1 MLCAIRAVSGYIF
14 SKLTSACCA
23 EYVHVARNMSRNM
36 LRGTCRATC
45 CAEYVAEY
53 VAQRAYRTARCIHI
67 PRNMHSLTSKRY
79 NWLDVDIFW
88 GLQIQT
94 YNTHTRAI
102 TSAVALFLFVWGA
115 STIQNQLTYHS
126 KSKST
131 PDVQVRPTVGLRSLT
146 CTACLSLLVNFTGY
160 DTGRTRWQRC
170 HLISGRPAAQC
181 ANPSGR

>member
-1 MLCAIRAVSGYIF
+1 MCNTRAVSGYIF

-79 NWLDVDIFW
+79 NWLDVDFFG

-94 YNTHTRAI
+94 YTTHTRALLQVQWLCFCLCGVHLPFKI
-102 TSAVALFLFVWGA
+102 KINSV
-115 STIQNQLTYHS
+115 
-126 KSKST
+126 
-131 PDVQVRPTVGLRSLT
+131 DVQVRPTVGLRSLT

-160 DTGRTRWQRC
+160 DTGRTMWQRC

-181 ANPSGR
+181 ANPSWR

>member
-1 MLCAIRAVSGYIF
+1 MFNDFAFMSMLCAIRAVSGYIF

-94 YNTHTRAI
+94 HNTHTRTI

-131 PDVQVRPTVGLRSLT
+131 PLTCKVRPAVLFSSPPRRGFAHCAAGLPL
-146 CTACLSLLVNFTGY
+146 
-160 DTGRTRWQRC
+160 TRWHRC
-170 HLISGRPAAQC
+170 HIVRPVS
-181 ANPSGR
+181 NR

>member
-94 YNTHTRAI
+94 QHTHARYYKC
-102 TSAVALFLFVWGA
+102 SGFVFVCVGC
-115 STIQNQLTYHS
+115 IYHS
-126 KSKST
+126 KSTHLPFKIKINSV
-131 PDVQVRPTVGLRSLT
+131 DVQVRPAVLKNVAAKGERR
-146 CTACLSLLVNFTGY
+146 C
-160 DTGRTRWQRC
+160 QR
-170 HLISGRPAAQC
+170 
-181 ANPSGR
+181 